1 MKSRKRFA
9 GAALLA
15 FALAA
20 GAARADSVPGL
31 VNYQGVLRDSMGRD
45 FAMGLYAAEFRLW
58 TAPQG
63 GTAVWGKLYAFNV
76 TTNGEFNVILGDVG
90 TELSPPITN
99 ALTQA
104 IINNNQLYLA
114 IVVKQTPGGAV
125 GSPYELA
132 PRQQW
137 VSSPY
142 ALKTSAA
149 DSTLAVG
156 GISGFFDISGLDK
169 TQVPAGGTRLVGM
182 SNNAVVYLA
191 ATVVSN
197 RCVVETNLTIGNRSA
212 ANLLGGLKTD
222 VLRGPTGGTLALTG
236 RVRMFATNWTSVT
249 FGALQNPVNYDGWV
263 MVQLPDLMQV
273 DPVDD
278 YSIWITVNDVNT
290 NTVNDVNTKL
300 LCVGPTPVV
309 DPGYE
314 TQVGKLNFCERCLT
328 YPIPA
333 NFSWRVYSTKDSAYT
348 TNSPK
353 VYFLGLKGP
362 L

>member
-9 GAALLA
+9 GAVLLA

-90 TELSPPITN
+90 TELTPPITN
-99 ALTQA
+99 ALAQA

-156 GISGFFDISGLDK
+156 GISAFFNISGLDK
-169 TQVPAGGTRLVGM
+169 AQVPAGGMRLVGM
-182 SNNAVVYLA
+182 SNNTVVYLA
-191 ATVVSN
+191 ATAVSN
-197 RCVVETNLTIGNRSA
+197 RCVVETNLTIGSGSA
-212 ANLLGGLKTD
+212 VNLAGGLKTD
-222 VLRGPTGGTLALTG
+222 VLRGPAGGTLALTG
-236 RVRMFATNWTSVT
+236 RVRMFATNWTSVP
-249 FGALQNPVNYDGWV
+249 FGVTQNAVNYDGWV
-263 MVQLPDLMQV
+263 MVQLPNLMQLY
-273 DPVDD
+273 PTDD
-278 YSIWITVNDVNT
+278 YSIWITVNG
-290 NTVNDVNTKL
+290 VNTKL

-314 TQVGKLNFCERCLT
+314 TQVENLNFCERCLT

-333 NFSWRVYSTKDSAYT
+333 NASWRVYSTRDTAYT
-348 TNSPK
+348 TDFPAA